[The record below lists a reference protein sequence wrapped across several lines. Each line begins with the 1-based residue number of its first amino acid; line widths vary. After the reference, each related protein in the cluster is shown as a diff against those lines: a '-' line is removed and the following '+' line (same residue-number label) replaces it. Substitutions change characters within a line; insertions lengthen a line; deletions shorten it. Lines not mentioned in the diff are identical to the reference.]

1 MAMVTYSPMR
11 APVGISGVG
20 IVSPFGTSCEAF
32 RDALLDGRTGIAP
45 VSAFDAR
52 GCRTTLVAAV
62 SGFDPAEWISPMKL
76 RRMDPTAAYAIA
88 AARIAIEESR
98 QPLQSSGDD
107 SGGVVLGT
115 WSAGG
120 PMTQEYLGALFRDGP
135 SGVPGLIFNS
145 TVGNAAASLAGLEF
159 KLRGP
164 NTTISHKE
172 ASGLAAVVTAVNL
185 IREHR
190 AAWLVTGGVD
200 IAYEIFFKAHDRFGV
215 MSPRAAFSSS
225 MSPFDRNRDGFVM
238 GEGGFAL
245 RIQSDDLTRDPLA
258 TTYGDILGIAA
269 SGSSVRINAW
279 PDRPAPLTRTMRLAL
294 EDAGLRAGDVD
305 VVYASANATPEL
317 DRVEAQALV
326 ELFGDSRTIVTS
338 IKGAI
343 GEFGASGAAA
353 CVAALLCGRVGRVPP
368 ITGFSDLDP
377 SMARL
382 RLARESMP
390 SPGQIVLINSFASGG
405 ALFSV
410 VLRVAS

>member
-1 MAMVTYSPMR
+1 M
-11 APVGISGVG
+11 SGVG
-20 IVSPFGTSCEAF
+20 VVSSFGTSCEVF

-45 VSAFDAR
+45 VRAFDTR
-52 GCRTTLVAAV
+52 GCRTTVAAAV
-62 SGFDPAEWISPMKL
+62 TGFDPTAWISPMKL

-88 AARIAIEESR
+88 AARMAIEDAG
-98 QPLQSSGDD
+98 QPLLASGED

-120 PMTQEYLGALFRDGP
+120 PTIQEYLGALFRGGP
-135 SGVPGLIFNS
+135 AGVPGLVFSS

-185 IREHR
+185 IREQR

-200 IAYEIFFKAHDRFGV
+200 TAYEIFFKVHDRFSV
-215 MSPRAAFSSS
+215 MSPRAAFSSC

-245 RIQSDDLTRDPLA
+245 RIQSVDLGRDLHTTR
-258 TTYGDILGIAA
+258 YGDILGIAA

-279 PDRPAPLTRTMRLAL
+279 PDHPAPLTRTMRLAL
-294 EDAGLRAGDVD
+294 EDAGIRPRDVD
-305 VVYASANATPEL
+305 VVYASANATPGL
-317 DRVEAQALV
+317 DRVEAQALI
-326 ELFGDSRTIVTS
+326 ELFGDTRTVVTS

-343 GEFGASGAAA
+343 GEFGAAGAAA
-353 CVAALLCGRVGRVPP
+353 CVAALLCGRIGRVPP
-368 ITGFSDLDP
+368 IAGFSHLDP
-377 SMARL
+377 SMAPL
-382 RLARESMP
+382 RLARESMQ
-390 SPGQIVLINSFASGG
+390 SPAQIVLVNSFASGG

>member
-1 MAMVTYSPMR
+1 MVTYSPMR
-11 APVGISGVG
+11 PPVGISGIGV
-20 IVSPFGTSCEAF
+20 VSPFGTSCEVF

-45 VSAFDAR
+45 VRAFDTR
-52 GCRTTLVAAV
+52 GCRTTLAAAV
-62 SGFDPAEWISPMKL
+62 SGFDPAAWISPMKL
-76 RRMDPTAAYAIA
+76 RRMDPTAAYAIV
-88 AARIAIEESR
+88 AARIAIENT
-98 QPLQSSGDD
+98 PPPSSGDD

-120 PMTQEYLGALFRDGP
+120 PMIQEYLGALFRSGP
-135 SGVPGLIFNS
+135 AGVPGLVFNS

-185 IREHR
+185 IRERR

-200 IAYEIFFKAHDRFGV
+200 TAYEIFFKAHDRVGV
-215 MSPRAAFSSS
+215 MSPRAAFSSRS
-225 MSPFDRNRDGFVM
+225 SPFDRHRDGFVM

-245 RIQSDDLTRDPLA
+245 RIQSDDLARGALA
-258 TTYGDILGIAA
+258 AKYGDILGIAA

-294 EDAGLRAGDVD
+294 EDAGLRADDVD

-317 DRVEAQALV
+317 DRVEAQALL
-326 ELFGDSRTIVTS
+326 ELFGDTRTVVTS

-353 CVAALLCGRVGRVPP
+353 CAAALLCGRVGRVPP

-382 RLARESMP
+382 RLARESMQ

-405 ALFSV
+405 ALFSL